1 MIKLPPWDEKNKEEY
16 LSLAQTSLLAGADGL
31 VIANSLPVV
40 NSKLAVG
47 KGGISGKVLTENTL
61 RMIAEIRTS
70 LGPDPIIVACGG
82 IFDEKDVWCSSGADL
97 CQAYTGFIYNGPF
110 FAYSINKKLSKLMKE
125 KNINKLEQIKGLG
138 LI

>member
-1 MIKLPPWDEKNKEEY
+1 MG
-16 LSLAQTSLLAGADGL
+16 SLAQTSLLAGADGL

-82 IFDEKDVWCSSGADL
+82 IFDEKDVWNCLALGADL

>member
-1 MIKLPPWDEKNKEEY
+1 M
-16 LSLAQTSLLAGADGL
+16 
-31 VIANSLPVV
+31 
-40 NSKLAVG
+40 AVG

-82 IFDEKDVWCSSGADL
+82 IFDEKDVWNCLALGADL

-125 KNINKLEQIKGLG
+125 KNIIKLEQIKGLG